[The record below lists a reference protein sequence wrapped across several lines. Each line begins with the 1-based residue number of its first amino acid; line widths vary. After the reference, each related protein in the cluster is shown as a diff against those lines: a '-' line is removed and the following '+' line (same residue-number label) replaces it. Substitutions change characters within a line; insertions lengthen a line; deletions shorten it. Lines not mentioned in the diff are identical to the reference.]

1 MRWTSLP
8 LVTGASVD
16 VDPIVS
22 AAEPAP
28 PKNADL
34 PVRVASAVVM
44 LVIAG
49 VAFWAGGVA
58 LDLFV
63 AAVAFGVFVEYVLL
77 ASKIAENPA
86 RLGSM
91 VIAGAIY
98 IGWAG
103 LALAVMPEP
112 LMIAVLGLVICTDTG
127 AYFTG
132 RSLGGPKIAPRISPS
147 KTWSGLLGGMAA
159 AGIWAALVVLSA
171 SYLIS
176 TMGPTGPSI
185 AAALE
190 TANIGMAALAGAFLA
205 VFAQAGDFYESWL
218 KRRAGVKDSSRLI
231 PGHGGLFDR
240 VDGLLPVAIIA
251 GTAWAATQA
260 GL

>member
-1 MRWTSLP
+1 
-8 LVTGASVD
+8 VA
-16 VDPIVS
+16 
-22 AAEPAP
+22 
-28 PKNADL
+28 KNADL
-34 PVRVASAVVM
+34 PVRVVSAVVM
-44 LVIAG
+44 LAIAG
-49 VAFWAGGVA
+49 TAFWFGGVV

-63 AAVAFGVFVEYVLL
+63 AAVAFGVFVEYVLM
-77 ASKIAENPA
+77 ASKFAEGSS
-86 RLGSM
+86 RLASM
-91 VIAGAIY
+91 VISGAIY
-98 IGWAG
+98 IGWAA
-103 LALAVMPEP
+103 LALVVMPEP

-132 RSLGGPKIAPRISPS
+132 RAVGGPKIAPRISPS
-147 KTWSGLLGGMAA
+147 KTWSGLAGGMAA
-159 AGIWAALVVLSA
+159 AGIWAAVVVLSA
-171 SYLIS
+171 SYLLS
-176 TMGPTGPSI
+176 AMGPTGPSL
-185 AAALE
+185 ASALKV
-190 TANIGMAALAGAFLA
+190 ANVGMAALAGAVLA

>member
-1 MRWTSLP
+1 MD
-8 LVTGASVD
+8 A
-16 VDPIVS
+16 DPAFTPVS
-22 AAEPAP
+22 DTAPAP
-28 PKNADL
+28 KKNADL

-44 LVIAG
+44 LGIAG
-49 VAFWAGGVA
+49 TAFWFGGMV

-63 AAVAFGVFVEYVLL
+63 AMVAFGVFVEYVLL
-77 ASKIAENPA
+77 ASKLAETPA

-91 VIAGAIY
+91 VISGAIY
-98 IGWAG
+98 IGWAA
-103 LALAVMPEP
+103 LALVVMPEP

-147 KTWSGLLGGMAA
+147 KTWSGLAGGMAA
-159 AGIWAALVVLSA
+159 AGIWAAFVVLSA
-171 SYLIS
+171 GYLLS
-176 TMGPTGPSI
+176 AVGPTGPSV
-185 AAALE
+185 ASALE
-190 TANIGMAALAGAFLA
+190 VANVGMAALAGAILA
-205 VFAQAGDFYESWL
+205 IFAQAGDFYESWL

-251 GTAWAATQA
+251 GTAWAASQA

>member
-1 MRWTSLP
+1 MDADP
-8 LVTGASVD
+8 VSV
-16 VDPIVS
+16 PI
-22 AAEPAP
+22 EPVAP
-28 PKNADL
+28 RNADL
-34 PVRVASAVVM
+34 PVRLASAVVM
-44 LVIAG
+44 LLIAG
-49 VAFWAGGVA
+49 AAFWSGGLV

-63 AAVAFGVFVEYVLL
+63 ASVAFGVFVEYVLL
-77 ASKIAENPA
+77 CSKIADSPA
-86 RLGSM
+86 KLGPM

-98 IGWAG
+98 VGWAG

-112 LMIAVLGLVICTDTG
+112 LMLVVLGLVIFTDTG

-159 AGIWAALVVLSA
+159 AGIWTAVVVLTA

-176 TMGPTGPSI
+176 AIGPTGPSL
-185 AAALE
+185 AGALE
-190 TANIGMAALAGAFLA
+190 TANVGMAALAGAVLA

-240 VDGLLPVAIIA
+240 LDGLLPVAIIA
-251 GTAWAATQA
+251 GTAWAATQTVMQA
-260 GL
+260 GG